1 MKNILRTI
9 FPAVL
14 LLTFLGG
21 SALAQTKVAT
31 VDMDKVFNNY
41 WKTKQAQAAIDNNLS
56 QLDKDDKSMREVLQ
70 KATDEYQQLLDQAND
85 PAISAEERARRKQ
98 AAAEKQKQLEDR
110 RAAIAQYEQTAQANI
125 NNQRQHMSDKIRED
139 IQSHVN
145 AAAKAGGYAIVL
157 NTAAQK
163 ITLGSAQLNIPSP
176 VVYSV
181 SDIDLTD
188 EVLKQLNAGAP
199 IDVTAT
205 NAAPVITPGPS
216 PLNTNGP

>member
-125 NNQRQHMSDKIRED
+125 NNQRQHMSDKIRDD

-157 NTAAQK
+157 NTATQK
-163 ITLGSAQLNIPSP
+163 ITLGSAQFTIPSP